1 MSMHIDDDQME
12 IIQEFVTESRDM
24 IEQLEPAIIELGQNS
39 DPETMNAIF
48 RLFHSM
54 KGSAGFLEFTHLT
67 RVAHAAE
74 NLLDLIRNGEI
85 ALHPEHVTLLCA
97 ACDFAKESLEMIETN
112 FTDDSMVAAA
122 DAISED
128 LHQAIEQAKGVAS
141 GASQEQPEEESVP
154 PEPAAETTQE
164 AEPEEPAAQTRTAPV
179 TPDSTALGTEPLF
192 PEMEITE
199 EMRNSFVQ
207 EGNEL
212 LQHAE
217 QGLLAWSERPE
228 DPESIGDIFRHIHS
242 FKGNCGFFGYSQ
254 LEQLSHQ
261 MENVLDRV
269 KSGSKLTVSNPTDTL
284 LAALDQLQQ
293 TVNYI
298 AEGKPPTVDE
308 LDHHLSELKSLLT
321 PYIGDLLTEEG
332 VSPEDI
338 STAVSY
344 KKKPVGEI
352 LVERGSATAEQVD
365 KALKRQQE
373 AAKQKQTEAAK
384 APARTSAPPAR
395 RQDIRVELGKLDSL
409 INLIGELVI
418 AENMLIHNP
427 DLKGL
432 QLENFNKAGQHMSKL
447 VRELQEMAMNI
458 RMIPV
463 SGLFRRMIRLVHDIS
478 VKAGKKVDLQLI
490 GEETEI
496 DKTVIETITDPL
508 VHLLR
513 NSLDHGLEGPEE
525 RVAAGKHEK
534 GTIRLSARHEEGE
547 VWVTIEDDGRGLNRD
562 KILEKAISKGLIEG
576 DGSDLTDKQINN
588 LIFAPGFSTA
598 AQITDIS
605 GRGVGMDVVK
615 RNLEKIKGKI
625 DVSSTLGKG
634 TIINLRIPLTLAIID
649 GMIVR
654 VGSTTCIL
662 PTLSILE
669 AYRPEPDQIT
679 ITPDGKELAR
689 VRENFFPIVRL
700 HDILGKQP
708 DSRKLSDGILVVL
721 EYQDSRFCLF
731 IDEILGQQQ
740 TVIKGL
746 SDFIG
751 NVPGVSGCTI
761 LGDGGVCLILDV
773 GTLVESAED
782 KTQPAQAVE
791 KKQEEH
797 K

>member
-1 MSMHIDDDQME
+1 MSMHIDEDQIE

-54 KGSAGFLEFTHLT
+54 KGSAGFLEFDHLT

-74 NLLDLIRNGEI
+74 NLLDLIRNDEI
-85 ALHPEHVTLLCA
+85 ELIPEHVTLLCA
-97 ACDFAKESLEMIETN
+97 ACDFAKEALDMIESDYN
-112 FTDDSMVAAA
+112 DDSMVAAA
-122 DAISED
+122 DDISAKLHDAIS
-128 LHQAIEQAKGVAS
+128 QSAKDPQEEHPDT
-141 GASQEQPEEESVP
+141 GAGEAPAPEISPTV
-154 PEPAAETTQE
+154 EPVDELPQI
-164 AEPEEPAAQTRTAPV
+164 
-179 TPDSTALGTEPLF
+179 
-192 PEMEITE
+192 EITD
-199 EMRNSFVQ
+199 EMRQSFVQ

-212 LQHAE
+212 LQNVE
-217 QGLLAWSERPE
+217 QGLLLWGENHE
-228 DPESIGDIFRHIHS
+228 DLEPIGEIFRHIHS
-242 FKGNCGFFGYSQ
+242 FKGNCGFFGFAQ
-254 LEQLSHQ
+254 LEKLSHQ
-261 MENVLDRV
+261 MENILDRV
-269 KSGSKLTVSNPTDTL
+269 KSGSQLMVNNPADQL
-284 LAALDQLQQ
+284 LAALDELQKG
-293 TVNYI
+293 VNQ
-298 AEGKPPTVDE
+298 
-308 LDHHLSELKSLLT
+308 
-321 PYIGDLLTEEG
+321 IGDGENERIEKLEELLESLQKL
-332 VSPEDI
+332 VSPPLGDYLAKEGI
-338 STAVSY
+338 GEESIQRAVATQ
-344 KKKPVGEI
+344 KKPVGEI
-352 LVERGSATAEQVD
+352 MVDQGSATPEQID
-365 KALKRQQE
+365 KALKEQQD
-373 AAKQKQTEAAK
+373 TISK
-384 APARTSAPPAR
+384 ARAESKPAARTKTPAK
-395 RQDIRVELGKLDSL
+395 RQDIRVELGKLDNL

-432 QLENFNKAGQHMSKL
+432 ELENFYKAGQHMSKL
-447 VRELQEMAMNI
+447 VRELQEMAMTI

-513 NSLDHGLEGPEE
+513 NSLDHGLEPPDE
-525 RVAAGKHEK
+525 RIAAGKDEK
-534 GTIRLSARHEEGE
+534 GTIWLSARHEEGE
-547 VWVTIEDDGRGLNRD
+547 VWVTIEDNGRGLNRE
-562 KILEKAISKGLIEG
+562 KILEKAISKGIIEG
-576 DGSDLTDKQINN
+576 DGSDLSDKQIHN

-625 DVSSTLGKG
+625 DVSSTPGQG
-634 TIINLRIPLTLAIID
+634 TRINLRIPLTLAIID

-654 VGSTTCIL
+654 VGSTTCIV

-669 AYRPEPDQIT
+669 AYRPEMEQIT
-679 ITPDGKELAR
+679 ITPDGAELAR
-689 VRENFFPIVRL
+689 VRENFLPVVRL
-700 HDILGKQP
+700 HEILDKEP
-708 DSRKLSDGILVVL
+708 DSCQLSDGILIVL
-721 EYQDSRFCLF
+721 EYQENRFCLF

-761 LGDGGVCLILDV
+761 LGDGEVSLILDV
-773 GTLVESAED
+773 GTLVESAD
-782 KTQPAQAVE
+782 S
-791 KKQEEH
+791 KKQDAELISTVKESTA
-797 K
+797 